1 MIKQNDNSNKSS
13 LTNIKLIK
21 YESKKYL
28 YTSPYENVVKVL
40 NALKDYL
47 STINNKNNDKALEEL
62 DWVINIITN
71 NLLYYYQKTIFYK
84 KNTDLINGS
93 HKFMDFSNEVEKFN
107 KDNEDFCKKYI
118 QLRIR
123 NEEFSKS
130 LGSIEKNISFVSN
143 PNNKINTSFNYD
155 DKIKPV
161 EMMNNKRKINHSSIL
176 SQLPIQILND
186 YNKNSYENNSIN
198 KIIHNTDIL
207 GIKNKNNSLNNPS
220 ISKKKNKV
228 RELFIDLQS
237 SSKNSQNNKKQIYN
251 NYRIFSSSNTN
262 NKNKINLSF
271 PKQRKNAKIF
281 GENNYLNY
289 NNNQQLE
296 KIISLPII
304 QFNFNGG
311 INIDKYQVNLFNKRN
326 NVNIKNKKYEEEQ
339 SNKKLVI
346 FREEITNKI
355 PKLPLYLTSGID
367 IDSIFDFQNFDIFN
381 LKEKLG
387 LENVMPFLGKE
398 IIKKENIIHLFDESK
413 LDNFLMVL
421 SKAYQNTKAL
431 YHTSLHGADVCYSS
445 LIVLTYLEDDNKKI
459 KNISELDIV
468 SLIVSTLAHDV
479 GHPGFNNKFL
489 INSKNELSIIYNDLS
504 VLENFHCAKTFKLL
518 ENNDVNIFSNFSNE
532 DFLSLRKKIIREILS
547 TDMSN
552 HLKVLEE
559 YRQYKIS
566 EDEKLG
572 QNQLN
577 FITHISDL
585 FHNYRKIEISLK
597 WVEALSNEFWNQGDK
612 EKELGLSVS
621 FLCDRDDIDVP
632 KSQISFIKTF
642 SIPTIQELVEVNIK
656 FEQLKN
662 NVINNLNFWEKCQ
675 KEKRKRGW
683 TPDKK

>member
-207 GIKNKNNSLNNPS
+207 GIKNKNNSINNPS

>member
-311 INIDKYQVNLFNKRN
+311 INIDKYQVNLFNRRN

>member
-1 MIKQNDNSNKSS
+1 MIKQNDNSKKTS

-21 YESKKYL
+21 NDSKKYL

-71 NLLYYYQKTIFYK
+71 NLLYYYQKTLFYK

-93 HKFMDFSNEVEKFN
+93 HKFLDFSNEVEKFN

-118 QLRIR
+118 QLRIK

-130 LGSIEKNISFVSN
+130 LGFIEKNISFISN
-143 PNNKINTSFNYD
+143 SKNKINSSFNYD
-155 DKIKPV
+155 EKIKQV
-161 EMMNNKRKINHSSIL
+161 EMMNNKRKINNSSIL
-176 SQLPIQILND
+176 SQLPIHIFND
-186 YNKNSYENNSIN
+186 YNKNPYENNSIS
-198 KIIHNTDIL
+198 KIIYSTDIRS
-207 GIKNKNNSLNNPS
+207 IKNKNNSLNNPS
-220 ISKKKNKV
+220 ILNKKNKV
-228 RELFIDLQS
+228 RELPTDPQT
-237 SSKNSQNNKKQIYN
+237 SSKNISNNKKQIYN

-262 NKNKINLSF
+262 NKNKNNLSF
-271 PKQRKNAKIF
+271 PKQRKNIKIF

-311 INIDKYQVNLFNKRN
+311 INIDKYKINLFNRRN
-326 NVNIKNKKYEEEQ
+326 NVNIKNKKFEEEQ
-339 SNKKLVI
+339 SNKKLLI
-346 FREEITNKI
+346 FGEEICNNI
-355 PKLPLYLTSGID
+355 PKLPLYLKSGID
-367 IDSIFDFQNFDIFN
+367 LNLIFDFQNFDIFI
-381 LKEKLG
+381 LKEKIG

-445 LIVLTYLEDDNKKI
+445 LIVLTYLEDENKKI

-468 SLIVSTLAHDV
+468 SIIVSTLAHDV
-479 GHPGFNNKFL
+479 GHPGLTNKFL
-489 INSKNELSIIYNDLS
+489 INSKNELSIIYNDQS

-552 HLKVLEE
+552 HFKVLEE
-559 YRQYKIS
+559 YQQYKIS
-566 EDEKLG
+566 GDEKLG

-577 FITHISDL
+577 FIIHISDL
-585 FHNYRKIEISLK
+585 FHNFRKIEISLK

-621 FLCDRDDIDVP
+621 FLCDREDIDVP

-642 SIPTIQELVEVNIK
+642 SIPTIQELVEVNAK
-656 FEQLKN
+656 FDQLKN
-662 NVINNLNFWEKCQ
+662 NTINNLNFWEKCQ

>member
-143 PNNKINTSFNYD
+143 PKNKINTSFNYD
-155 DKIKPV
+155 DKIKPF

-207 GIKNKNNSLNNPS
+207 GIKNKNNSINNPS

-656 FEQLKN
+656 FDQLKN

>member
-71 NLLYYYQKTIFYK
+71 NLLYYYQKTLFYK

-311 INIDKYQVNLFNKRN
+311 INIDKYQVNLFNRRN

-367 IDSIFDFQNFDIFN
+367 IDSVFDFQNFDIFN

>member
-1 MIKQNDNSNKSS
+1 MIKQNDNSKKTS

-21 YESKKYL
+21 NDSKKYL

-71 NLLYYYQKTIFYK
+71 NLLYYYQKTLFYK

-93 HKFMDFSNEVEKFN
+93 HKFLDFSNEVEKFN

-118 QLRIR
+118 QLRIK

-130 LGSIEKNISFVSN
+130 LGFIEKNISFISN
-143 PNNKINTSFNYD
+143 SKNKINSSFNYD
-155 DKIKPV
+155 EKIKQV
-161 EMMNNKRKINHSSIL
+161 EMMNNKRKINNSSIL
-176 SQLPIQILND
+176 SQLPIHIFND
-186 YNKNSYENNSIN
+186 YNKNPYENNSIS
-198 KIIHNTDIL
+198 KIIYSTDIRST
-207 GIKNKNNSLNNPS
+207 KNKNNSLNNPS
-220 ISKKKNKV
+220 ILNKKNKA
-228 RELFIDLQS
+228 RELPTDPQS
-237 SSKNSQNNKKQIYN
+237 SSKNISNNKKQIYN

-262 NKNKINLSF
+262 NKNKNNLSF
-271 PKQRKNAKIF
+271 PKQRKNIKIF

-311 INIDKYQVNLFNKRN
+311 INIDKYKINLFNRRN
-326 NVNIKNKKYEEEQ
+326 NVNIKNKKFEEEQ
-339 SNKKLVI
+339 NNKKLLI
-346 FREEITNKI
+346 FGEEICNNI
-355 PKLPLYLTSGID
+355 PKLPLYLKSGID
-367 IDSIFDFQNFDIFN
+367 LNLIFDFQNFDIFI
-381 LKEKLG
+381 LKEKIG

-445 LIVLTYLEDDNKKI
+445 LIVLTYLEDENKKI

-468 SLIVSTLAHDV
+468 SIIVSTLAHDV
-479 GHPGFNNKFL
+479 GHPGLTNKFL
-489 INSKNELSIIYNDLS
+489 INSKNELSIIYNDQS

-552 HLKVLEE
+552 HFKVLEE
-559 YRQYKIS
+559 YQQYKIS
-566 EDEKLG
+566 GDEKLG

-577 FITHISDL
+577 FIMHISDL
-585 FHNYRKIEISLK
+585 FHNFRKIEISLK

-621 FLCDRDDIDVP
+621 FLCDREDIDVP

-642 SIPTIQELVEVNIK
+642 SIPTMQELVEVNVK
-656 FEQLKN
+656 FDQLKN
-662 NVINNLNFWEKCQ
+662 NTINNLNFWEKCQ